1 MRPSTVVAIAALL
14 LSGPGVAV
22 AVEPYTCRNGLFT
35 DRIEAITAGRI
46 IEAAG
51 ARVHFRSDD
60 DGCPEAAHC
69 AGKAYLVPGDRVLI
83 SKRESGWTCVWYSGK
98 RQAHVGWLPTGTVA
112 HVSPAP
118 PTPDD
123 WIGTWRPIA
132 GDNAIEIRRAPSGDG
147 LSAEGSALWYGGRTE
162 EGAEI
167 VHVGEFAGNGRPAGD
182 RWTVGEPA
190 AEDDCVVDMRLIA
203 GQLVVHDNGNCG
215 GLNVRFDD
223 IYRKAPP
230 APAARPKGR

>member
-1 MRPSTVVAIAALL
+1 MRPSLVIVATLL
-14 LSGPGVAV
+14 LSGPGVAA

-60 DGCPEAAHC
+60 DGCPDAATC
-69 AGKAYLVPGDRVLI
+69 VRKAYLVPGDRVLI
-83 SKRESGWTCVWYSGK
+83 SKRESGWSCVWYFGK
-98 RQAHVGWLPTGTVA
+98 REVTVGWLPTGTVA
-112 HVSPAP
+112 HAPSVDPAL
-118 PTPDD
+118 DE

-132 GDNAIEIRRAPSGDG
+132 GDNEIVIRRDRSGRG
-147 LSAEGSALWYGGRTE
+147 GAVSGTATWYGGRLE
-162 EGAEI
+162 DGSEI
-167 VHVGEFAGNGRPAGD
+167 VHVGEFEGEGRPDGD
-182 RWTVGEPA
+182 RWTVGES
-190 AEDDCVVDMRLIA
+190 AEAYACMVDMRFVA
-203 GQLVVHDNGNCG
+203 GQLVVHDNANCG